1 LLHLYIN
8 FDKDKKVG
16 YLKIR
21 INNALTNKPFG
32 HFQMTCKSSQKEV
45 SSSRNLKIKVGF
57 PFLNK
62 AEKTVEP
69 KSFRLNKTSKNN
81 KS

>member
-1 LLHLYIN
+1 M
-8 FDKDKKVG
+8 K
-16 YLKIR
+16 R
-21 INNALTNKPFG
+21 PFG
-32 HFQMTCKSSQKEV
+32 HFQITCKSSQNVV